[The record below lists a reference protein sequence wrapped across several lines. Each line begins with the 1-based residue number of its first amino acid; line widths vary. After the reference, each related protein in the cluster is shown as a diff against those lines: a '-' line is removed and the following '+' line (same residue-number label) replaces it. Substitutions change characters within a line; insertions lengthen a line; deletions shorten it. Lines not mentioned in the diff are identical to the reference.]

1 MAGALDWDATMGNRD
16 ADEMA
21 RPAERRMIWR
31 GEALPFSI
39 LEALCLPLTITPDT
53 RILVALN
60 RDSATMAYFG
70 FGTLEC
76 ACRV

>member
-1 MAGALDWDATMGNRD
+1 
-16 ADEMA
+16 
-21 RPAERRMIWR
+21 MIWR